1 VHVQKGNRLSL
12 GVSCLL
18 SWYRSDAGI
27 TSNFSCA
34 ERLFQLLYKDPVV
47 SVNAA
52 RAARPTSA
60 ATAATSGAGNRLRR
74 ASVSLAE
81 GSEERDRPSGLHTL
95 AVLTLNGSIGLAHWS
110 QGIEF
115 PMAIL
120 TVILVYWHSSH
131 QSFGYPA

>member
-1 VHVQKGNRLSL
+1 
-12 GVSCLL
+12 L
-18 SWYRSDAGI
+18 SWYRSDTGI
-27 TSNFSCA
+27 TRNSSRA
-34 ERLFQLLYKDPVV
+34 DRLFQLLSKNPVV

-52 RAARPTSA
+52 HAARPTSA

-81 GSEERDRPSGLHTL
+81 GSEERDGPSGLHTL
-95 AVLTLNGSIGLAHWS
+95 AVLTLNGIVRFAHWS

-115 PMAIL
+115 PTAIL

-131 QSFGYPA
+131 QSFGYPT